1 MTLDQYSLFISI
13 GVLALGL
20 ATVTSLIGFLT
31 MPKFRKYL
39 ATHDYYTYIK
49 AIGVI
54 AVISTLGALTYQ
66 FYYATPVCELCWWQR
81 IFMFPIDVIAL
92 VAIAFREKASHISI
106 GILATIGGLFAAY
119 HYYYHFQ
126 IFVLDKTLSLPCDG
140 YGTLPACTSSP
151 IVVFGF
157 ITIPFMA
164 LVIFLVIVWLVI
176 LAAYTQRV
184 NNS

>member
-1 MTLDQYSLFISI
+1 MSLDQYSLLVSI
-13 GVLALGL
+13 GVLAVTI
-20 ATVTSLIGFLT
+20 ATIISLVGFIAV
-31 MPKFRKYL
+31 PKFRTHL
-39 ATHDYYTYIK
+39 ATHDYYVYLK
-49 AIGVI
+49 AIGVL

-92 VAIAFREKASHISI
+92 TAIAFREKAAHISI

-151 IVVFGF
+151 IVVFEF

-164 LVIFLVIVWLVI
+164 VVIFVAIVWLAV
-176 LAAYTQRV
+176 LAAYAQRTQA
-184 NNS
+184 